1 MEPIKFTFGP
11 TAPER
16 PEVEITIPDEPGA
29 GTVLRT
35 AAMERSRTTQEE
47 EKRLR
52 LILILEG
59 CPWEDLDEPIEDFQH
74 KPDILRSFLSYWTP
88 VTENSIEED
97 QRLATEAIER
107 LRSKQSRPSP
117 Q

>member
-1 MEPIKFTFGP
+1 MEPIKFALGP
-11 TAPER
+11 TAREC

-35 AAMERSRTTQEE
+35 EAMERSRITQEE

-59 CPWEDLDEPIEDFQH
+59 CPWEDLNALVDDFRH
-74 KPDILRSFLSYWTP
+74 KPNILRSFLSDWTP
-88 VTENSIEED
+88 VTENSIE
-97 QRLATEAIER
+97 ATEAIER

-117 Q
+117 R